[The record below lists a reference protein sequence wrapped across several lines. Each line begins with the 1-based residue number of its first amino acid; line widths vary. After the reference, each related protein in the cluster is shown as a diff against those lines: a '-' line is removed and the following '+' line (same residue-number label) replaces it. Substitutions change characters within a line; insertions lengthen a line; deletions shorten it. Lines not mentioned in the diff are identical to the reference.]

1 MWKKDAGKPC
11 ITGVF
16 NELFTKRQARAA
28 RVSARGTCGALAS
41 PLRGEGGRCSV
52 VNRSVTITV
61 YPAGNPG
68 AKTIDRFRH
77 RLLRPRST
85 SATDAHIRKVLIET
99 LYAHPSGVLI
109 GALCGILTAWGAAYQ
124 THDDR
129 LSVSAAVLTAVA
141 ALRVVLAY
149 LLPRLKRFDT
159 KALEMLFEIGAF
171 SYAGMCGIIAAQ
183 SVMFGL
189 QSSVQTLTVGNA
201 LAYGVAMASR
211 NAGRP
216 VIAIGQLFLAFA
228 PVIVVCAISSE
239 LSYVILAMS
248 MTLLMP
254 AMMQITV
261 SIFQVMRAS
270 IDTAETSRQLAEK
283 MQILARTDVV
293 TGLTNRAGLNA
304 DAVEMLMRL
313 RDDQRLAL
321 FWLDLDR
328 FKEVNDTLGHPVG
341 DKVLA
346 EVANRLRAAA
356 PEGACIARF
365 GGDEFIVVAEVADR
379 AESERLARALTE
391 EVSRPTRVDGHRI
404 DTAASMGVALLPDD
418 GPDMEAL
425 MQGADLALYHAKVGG
440 RHQVCFFDTSMTRE
454 LVRKK
459 EIEAELRAAIQRDE
473 LSIFFQPI
481 VDLET
486 GKIRTFE
493 ALVRWFHPE
502 KGELRPDEFIP
513 VAEAT
518 GVIITLGN
526 WITAQAARACAGWPE
541 EVTIAVNLSPV
552 QIRAPGA
559 ALGILAALREAGL
572 DPHRLELE
580 VTESLF
586 LDDDEN
592 TARFMDDLA
601 AEGVR
606 FALDDFGTGYSSLG
620 YINKFPFK
628 KIKVDR
634 SFVSGPNIGKKSD
647 AIIRAVAEM
656 GATLDMDIV
665 AEGLETIEQV
675 QAVRNA
681 GCTLGQGYYFSRAVP
696 DYLAAMLLSQER
708 QSRDRDGAR
717 LAG

>member
-1 MWKKDAGKPC
+1 LRLGDIIKGYFGGDDRD
-11 ITGVF
+11 
-16 NELFTKRQARAA
+16 E
-28 RVSARGTCGALAS
+28 RVR
-41 PLRGEGGRCSV
+41 
-52 VNRSVTITV
+52 
-61 YPAGNPG
+61 
-68 AKTIDRFRH
+68 
-77 RLLRPRST
+77 
-85 SATDAHIRKVLIET
+85 RKLVET
-99 LYAHPSGVLI
+99 LYTQPTSLAAGAVAGVACAVTTIVVSDNLAIAVASSLLI
-109 GALCGILTAWGAAYQ
+109 VT
-124 THDDR
+124 
-129 LSVSAAVLTAVA
+129 AVL
-141 ALRVVLAY
+141 RVGMGWWFARETVRRDARSLEVLY
-149 LLPRLKRFDT
+149 
-159 KALEMLFEIGAF
+159 EIGAF
-171 SYAGMCGIIAAQ
+171 SYALLAGIVAALTLLDPAT
-183 SVMFGL
+183 GHA
-189 QSSVQTLTVGNA
+189 QTLMVTYA
-201 LAYGVAMASR
+201 LVYGVGISAR

-216 VIAIGQLFLAFA
+216 VIAIGQLLLSALPIMVVSLMVGELVFYVLAGTMVF
-228 PVIVVCAISSE
+228 
-239 LSYVILAMS
+239 VILGVMS
-248 MTLLMP
+248 ITFNVFRTLREQIIAAEASALM
-254 AMMQITV
+254 AER
-261 SIFQVMRAS
+261 MRA
-270 IDTAETSRQLAEK
+270 
-283 MQILARTDVV
+283 LARTDVV
-293 TGLTNRAGLNA
+293 TGLANRAGLNHDMA
-304 DAVEMLMRL
+304 AMLMAL
-313 RDDQRLAL
+313 PQGGKLAM

-328 FKEVNDTLGHPVG
+328 FKEINDTLGHPIG

-346 EVANRLRAAA
+346 EIGSRLRAIT
-356 PEGACIARF
+356 PEGACLARF
-365 GGDEFIVVAEVADR
+365 GGDEFIVVTQVADR
-379 AESERLARALTE
+379 TESERLARA
-391 EVSRPTRVDGHRI
+391 VNDAIGRPTRIEGQRI
-404 DTAASMGVALLPDD
+404 DTSASMGVALLPDD
-418 GPDMEAL
+418 GPDIDTL

-440 RHQVCFFDTSMTRE
+440 KNQIQFFDTAMTRE

-459 EIEAELRAAIQRDE
+459 QIETELRAAIQRDE

-481 VDLET
+481 VDLDS
-486 GKIRTFE
+486 GRIRTFE

-513 VAEAT
+513 VAEET

-526 WITAQAARACAGWPE
+526 WITAQAAKAAAGWPDD
-541 EVTIAVNLSPV
+541 VTIAVNLSPV

-559 ALGILAALREAGL
+559 ALGILNALKEAGL

-586 LDDDEN
+586 LDDDAN
-592 TARFMDDLA
+592 TGRFMEGLA

-675 QAVRNA
+675 TAVRAA

-708 QSRDRDGAR
+708 DRDTRER